1 MKRSLIIL
9 IACLFGATPLAQ
21 TTSET
26 AGLSSEMQRI
36 MSFNIRYN
44 NPRDGEHAWPY
55 RRDHV
60 AALIQFHRADIVGMQ
75 EVLRGQVEDLQ
86 VLLPE
91 FSWVGVGRDDGKQA
105 GEYSPIFYRT
115 EMYELLDHGTFW
127 LSETPEIAGSK
138 NWDAALT
145 RIASWA
151 VFKNK
156 LTGRSQFHLNTH
168 FDHRGEQARIESAA
182 IILKKIDQLAE
193 QLPVT
198 VSGDFNVNPQTEAYA
213 VMTGGL
219 LDAHSVSQQ
228 TPYGPLGSFYGFT
241 AEQGETGER
250 IDYIFVSE
258 GIVVAQFGILA
269 DQIEGNNPSDHLPVL
284 AVIRLEQ

>member
-26 AGLSSEMQRI
+26 ADLSSEMQRI

-105 GEYSPIFYRT
+105 GEV
-115 EMYELLDHGTFW
+115 
-127 LSETPEIAGSK
+127 SETTNLYRSAYRHSLALGTLASRASQALRPYY
-138 NWDAALT
+138 AA
-145 RIASWA
+145 
-151 VFKNK
+151 
-156 LTGRSQFHLNTH
+156 
-168 FDHRGEQARIESAA
+168 
-182 IILKKIDQLAE
+182 
-193 QLPVT
+193 
-198 VSGDFNVNPQTEAYA
+198 
-213 VMTGGL
+213 
-219 LDAHSVSQQ
+219 
-228 TPYGPLGSFYGFT
+228 
-241 AEQGETGER
+241 
-250 IDYIFVSE
+250 
-258 GIVVAQFGILA
+258 
-269 DQIEGNNPSDHLPVL
+269 
-284 AVIRLEQ
+284 RLR